1 MKRKITRVI
10 IFLLLSSVSSGI
22 LAGCGKNTE
31 IVKDPVEENSMIEA
45 LPKGNIAEEGSDK
58 YIPEE
63 EAEAADNS
71 LSGGPELDW
80 ITLEEV
86 LRPSVL
92 QITCGGYTGSGVVW
106 EITEE
111 EVRVVSSGHLLKYG
125 ETCEVECYAGIYYE
139 AEVEQVLEDCDV
151 GFAVFSV
158 KALQEDQ
165 VELTAV
171 IPCGRD
177 KKDLIQGEELAV
189 YGSMDYVAG
198 NFVKGYLIEAEKE
211 MQLEGY
217 ESAKGLLL
225 GGILQEGDG
234 GRAGISDVD
243 RPGGEEDTVN
253 MNGPGGERADAANR
267 NGSGEADGIAGK
279 GTHERGMID
288 AGMSGSGVFDR
299 QGRLLGILAGGDGRE
314 GFAAVPVWK
323 FAGKRGQAVS

>member
-1 MKRKITRVI
+1 M
-10 IFLLLSSVSSGI
+10 
-22 LAGCGKNTE
+22 
-31 IVKDPVEENSMIEA
+31 
-45 LPKGNIAEEGSDK
+45 
-58 YIPEE
+58 
-63 EAEAADNS
+63 
-71 LSGGPELDW
+71 
-80 ITLEEV
+80 
-86 LRPSVL
+86 
-92 QITCGGYTGSGVVW
+92 
-106 EITEE
+106 
-111 EVRVVSSGHLLKYG
+111 
-125 ETCEVECYAGIYYE
+125 
-139 AEVEQVLEDCDV
+139 
-151 GFAVFSV
+151 
-158 KALQEDQ
+158 
-165 VELTAV
+165 
-171 IPCGRD
+171 
-177 KKDLIQGEELAV
+177 
-189 YGSMDYVAG
+189 
-198 NFVKGYLIEAEKE
+198 KGYLIEAEKE